1 MTEQEALGY
10 AGDITAKEA
19 YSLLERNK
27 NALLVDVRT
36 KAEWSYVGVPDLS
49 GLDKRAALIEWQEF
63 PTMQVNANFARQV
76 DQLLKESDAPLD
88 APVLFLCRSG
98 VRSRAAAV
106 AMTAAGRTRCFNIAG
121 GFEGSLDDKRHRGAL
136 EGWKAEGLPW
146 TQS

>member
-19 YSLLERNK
+19 YSLLERNE

-76 DQLLKESDAPLD
+76 DQLLKESDAPPD

-121 GFEGSLDDKRHRGAL
+121 GFEGSLDDKRHLGAL
-136 EGWKAEGLPW
+136 E
-146 TQS
+146 